1 MINTVEELQQNTSE
15 YDQMIAEWRFLYHS
29 YMGGPIYTGQ
39 GYLTRYLFE
48 SDEEYARRIENTP
61 YDNQCK
67 SIVHLYNSFIFAN
80 PPGRELG
87 DWSDN
92 PVFQEFLEDA
102 DLEGRSLDQFMRQ
115 VDITS
120 SIFGHAWVIMDKSN
134 QDADTEAEQIEL
146 GIRPYLSLYS
156 PINVVAWDFA
166 RQANGSNQ
174 LVYLKVIESVNQG
187 ETVYREFTPE
197 VITVYSYR
205 EGSDRFTVEST
216 TVNELGRIPA
226 VICYSSRTGVN
237 GVGLSEITDISRINR
252 TIYDLTSE
260 QIAIIQLANH
270 PSLVKTAG
278 TQAGAGPGAII
289 QIEDTM
295 DPGLKPFLLQPT
307 SASLDGVRGSIKDMI
322 DNINRMAAVGSVRA
336 TEAKTMSGVALE
348 VENRVL
354 NAKLSEKADN
364 LELCE
369 EQLMELWADW
379 QDTEWTGV
387 ITYPDSFNARDKT
400 NELAVLIGSN
410 ELATEDSLK
419 VQIQRQLAELIV
431 NDPHELS
438 EILEDID
445 QENNDYSDLTVPDS
459 ELTHQPVTDSTL
471 ETHISDMLAEGYTLE
486 EIKQLHPELLDVL
499 LSGYVEMLNDRG

>member
-29 YMGGPIYTGQ
+29 YMGGPVYTGQ
-39 GYLTRYLFE
+39 GYLTRYMFE
-48 SDEEYARRIENTP
+48 SDDEYNRRLANTP

-87 DWSDN
+87 NWSN
-92 PVFQEFLEDA
+92 NLVFQDFLEDA

-120 SIFGHAWVIMDKSN
+120 SIFGHAWIIMDKSN
-134 QDADTEAEQIEL
+134 QDAATEAQQIEL

-156 PINVVAWDFA
+156 PINVVGWEFA
-166 RQANGSNQ
+166 RQPNGSNQ
-174 LVYLKVIESVNQG
+174 LVYLKVVENTNGNESVIR
-187 ETVYREFTPE
+187 EFTMDEITVYR
-197 VITVYSYR
+197 YR
-205 EGSDRFTVEST
+205 EGSDHFTVESQV
-216 TVNELGRIPA
+216 VNELGRIPA
-226 VICYSSRTGVN
+226 VCCYSSRTGIN
-237 GVGLSEITDISRINR
+237 GVGLSEITDIARINR

-289 QIEDTM
+289 QIEDTL
-295 DPGLKPFLLQPT
+295 DPGLTPFLLQPT

-322 DNINRMAAVGSVRA
+322 DSINRMAAVGSVRA

-364 LELCE
+364 LEVCE
-369 EQLMELWADW
+369 EQLMELWAYW

-387 ITYPDSFNARDKT
+387 ITYPDSFNARDK
-400 NELAVLIGSN
+400 SN
-410 ELATEDSLK
+410 ELSVLQGSNDLATDDYLK

-438 EILEDID
+438 EILSNID
-445 QENNDYSDLTVPDS
+445 SSTNNYSDLSNENNDTIQDNT
-459 ELTHQPVTDSTL
+459 
-471 ETHISDMLAEGYTLE
+471 G
-486 EIKQLHPELLDVL
+486 
-499 LSGYVEMLNDRG
+499 G